1 MKRFLLASN
10 AKLYALMIGISL
22 LWAGFAFGVKFQI
35 NTYINYWDTPYPIEF
50 FLFPAVYLILH
61 RIALHLESEREYA
74 SGKGYYAMAIFTLGS
89 MTLYWVVL
97 LINRFPDLQHGI
109 ENIPFV
115 EIVVFPA
122 MLFVISAIIAVLY
135 FICAAQTR
143 KDLKISD

>member
-1 MKRFLLASN
+1 MKRILLASN
-10 AKLYALMIGISL
+10 AKLYAIMAGVSL
-22 LWAGFAFGVKFQI
+22 LWVGFVFGVQFQI
-35 NTYINYWDTPYPIEF
+35 YDHNNYRGTYYPWEF

-61 RIALHLESEREYA
+61 RIALHLESEREYD

-97 LINRFPDLQHGI
+97 LINRFPDLQNGI

-115 EIVVFPA
+115 EIVAFPA

>member
-1 MKRFLLASN
+1 MDSFEPKKLALLR
-10 AKLYALMIGISL
+10 I
-22 LWAGFAFGVKFQI
+22 WQI
-35 NTYINYWDTPYPIEF
+35 MQKYSDYDHPLTQDD
-50 FLFPAVYLILH
+50 
-61 RIALHLESEREYA
+61 IALHLESEREYA
-74 SGKGYYAMAIFTLGS
+74 SVKGYYAMAIFTLGS

-97 LINRFPDLQHGI
+97 LINRFPDLQNGI

-115 EIVVFPA
+115 EIVAFPA

>member
-1 MKRFLLASN
+1 
-10 AKLYALMIGISL
+10 MIGISL

-50 FLFPAVYLILH
+50 FLFPAAYLILH

-89 MTLYWVVL
+89 ITLYWVVL
-97 LINRFPDLQHGI
+97 LINRFPDLQNGI